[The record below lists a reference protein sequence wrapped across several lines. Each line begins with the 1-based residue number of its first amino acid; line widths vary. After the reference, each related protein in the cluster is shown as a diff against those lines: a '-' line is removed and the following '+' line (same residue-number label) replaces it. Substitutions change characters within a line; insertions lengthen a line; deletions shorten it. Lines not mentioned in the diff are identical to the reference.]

1 MESSKKFVVKK
12 DARTDIITYM
22 EYEKLKGINIKPKHN
37 ASFEDMINVDEMI
50 IINPSLIQKLIKKK
64 CARTFEKII
73 KMLSVICEDD
83 STDDEAPFM
92 LILDEVERFK
102 NLVVNKYK
110 DYMKEKEY
118 SITLKKLEILQKEVM
133 ERKNYII
140 ERQIEYEVS
149 RRGKSS
155 R

>member
-22 EYEKLKGINIKPKHN
+22 EYEKLKG
-37 ASFEDMINVDEMI
+37 I

-73 KMLSVICEDD
+73 KMLSVICDDD

-110 DYMKEKEY
+110 EYMEEKEY
-118 SITLKKLEILQKEVM
+118 SITLKKLEILQKEIM